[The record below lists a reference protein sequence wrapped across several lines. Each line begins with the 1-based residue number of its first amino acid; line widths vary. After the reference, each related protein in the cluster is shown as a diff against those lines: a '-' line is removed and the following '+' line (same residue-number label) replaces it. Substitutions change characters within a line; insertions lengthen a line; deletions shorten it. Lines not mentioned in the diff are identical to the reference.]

1 MVSTHSSAL
10 ALDGG
15 PLTPFDVEQVARH
28 GRRVTLESSG
38 RERMTRSSETLA
50 RAISEGGAIYGVNTG
65 FGSLSR
71 VRVGA
76 EQLRA
81 IQENLVRSHAAGGGR
96 PLPAP
101 IVRAMMVCLA
111 ASLARGHSG
120 VRPVVVESVLAL
132 LNADVTPMV
141 PEHGSVG
148 ASGDLAPLAH
158 VAEVLLGEGLAE
170 HGGRVITGAE
180 ALRAAGIGP
189 LELGAKEGL
198 ALLNGTHLMAGEAAL
213 IAQDV
218 RRVVDAALCATAI
231 SIDACRG
238 TDAFLDPRVY
248 AVRNHPGPARMAAR
262 IREMLRESQIVQS
275 HREDDPRV
283 QDPYSLRCA
292 AIVLGTA
299 VEMLEWVRDQVE
311 RELGA
316 VTDNPLVFPEG
327 DGAPTVSAGNFHGMP
342 IALPLDALAVA
353 MAPIAGIAERR
364 VYFMLSA
371 SDPEA
376 HLRAHLSAHPGVESG
391 LMVTQYTAAAC
402 CNELAGL
409 GMPATAVNIPTCAGM
424 EDFNSF
430 GPRSAAKARRAVELT
445 RRVVAIEL
453 LVGCEAMEYHRPL
466 RSGAGVERCVAAV
479 REVVPRLTR
488 DRSPAPD
495 IAALESL
502 IREGRFG

>member
-1 MVSTHSSAL
+1 MVPNDTSAL
-10 ALDGG
+10 DLDAG
-15 PLTPFDVEQVARH
+15 PVSPFDVEQVARH
-28 GRRVTLESSG
+28 GRPIALGDAGRARMAAAADTLTDAIARG
-38 RERMTRSSETLA
+38 R
-50 RAISEGGAIYGVNTG
+50 AIYGVNTG

-76 EQLRA
+76 DQLRA
-81 IQENLVRSHAAGGGR
+81 IQENLVRSHAAGAGSA
-96 PLPAP
+96 LPTD

-120 VRPVVVESVLAL
+120 VRPAL
-132 LNADVTPMV
+132 VDAIAALVNAGVTPVV

-158 VAEVLLGEGLAE
+158 VAEVLLGEGRAV
-170 HGGRVITGAE
+170 HGGKEIRGAE
-180 ALRAAGIGP
+180 ALRIAGVAP
-189 LELGAKEGL
+189 VELGAKEGL

-213 IAQDV
+213 IAQDA
-218 RRVVDAALCATAI
+218 RRVVDAALAATAL
-231 SIDACRG
+231 SIDACRA

-248 AVRNHPGPARMAAR
+248 EARNHAGPARVAAR
-262 IREMLRESQIVQS
+262 IREMLKDSQIVAS

-292 AIVLGTA
+292 PIVLGSCIDA
-299 VEMLEWVRDQVE
+299 LEWVRHKIE
-311 RELGA
+311 SELGA
-316 VTDNPLVFPEG
+316 VTDNPLVFPGTEG
-327 DGAPTVSAGNFHGMP
+327 EPVVSAGNFHGMP
-342 IALPLDALAVA
+342 IALPLDVLSVALA
-353 MAPIAGIAERR
+353 PLAGIAERR

-402 CNELAGL
+402 CNEMAGL
-409 GMPATAVNIPTCAGM
+409 ANPACVVNIPTCAGM

-430 GPRSAAKARRAVELT
+430 GPRSAAKARRAVELA

-453 LVGCEAMEYHRPL
+453 LVACEAMEYHRPL
-466 RSGAGVERCVAAV
+466 RSGQGVERTHAAV
-479 REVVPRLTR
+479 REVVARLTA

-495 IAALESL
+495 IARIEGLV
-502 IREGRFG
+502 RGGRFG